1 MKFIKSLFTDGQ
13 WDGDLVKVFGAVLIV
28 VGVVG
33 FFMEKQ
39 NFQWIIGFGASMA
52 VTGKFSIQGQ
62 HVRYF
67 LFGLAAGIACAITC
81 YLVIIAPNNDRR
93 LARIEAEFNSALDA
107 SREELDGARESLAR
121 AENAN
126 RELAKRIDDLGQ
138 SNNASSGIAGQIAS
152 GIDGDLDAVD
162 SIRNAIRDAIGIVR
176 EVQGGK

>member
-1 MKFIKSLFTDGQ
+1 M
-13 WDGDLVKVFGAVLIV
+13 
-28 VGVVG
+28 
-33 FFMEKQ
+33 
-39 NFQWIIGFGASMA
+39 
-52 VTGKFSIQGQ
+52 
-62 HVRYF
+62 RYF

>member
-33 FFMEKQ
+33 FFMEKT

-67 LFGLAAGIACAITC
+67 LFGLAAGIACAIIC
-81 YLVIIAPNNDRR
+81 YLVIIAPGND
-93 LARIEAEFNSALDA
+93 ARIARVEAEFNSAINA
-107 SREELDGARESLAR
+107 SRKELDGARDSLAR

-138 SNNASSGIAGQIAS
+138 SNSTSAGIAGQIAV
-152 GIDGDLDAVD
+152 GIDGDIYAVD

-176 EVQGGK
+176 EVQASE